1 MVYRA
6 LGLRQDDNRGARA
19 PGAGA
24 ARPPR
29 RVARRRRGARAPL
42 QGPRLLEG
50 RPRHEYRSNRLGRL
64 SAYAARRGGDLLR
77 DLALP
82 GGAAQGARDGRGARR
97 VRRGLRGRLRRGVRP
112 PRREGGLR
120 LRQGARGRAVLPHDR
135 PRPPGRGAALRAE
148 AALPRRSRHRLR
160 APRARVPG
168 ARARSGRDPR
178 AVRRARL
185 AARRRLPDAKPDPSR
200 ARVPDEGRAR
210 DRRRAPDPSAGRRD
224 QVRRRPRRDAC
235 RVLPRAARELLP
247 SRSCRPVELP
257 GRDAL
262 RRAPRGDLA
271 RHLPQELRLLALHRR
286 PRPRGRRRLLRHVR
300 RPADLRRVRAARARH
315 RAHVLRARL
324 LLPRLRADGDAE
336 DVPALRRRPRL
347 PLGDEGAR
355 AARGGRAAAG
365 RVLPARSCRG
375 ADRDVP
381 RDRMTWEFS
390 LTGLLIGVLV
400 GLTGMGGGTFFGL
413 VMLLVYPLAARRIVG
428 TDIFHAAALLW
439 VAGIG
444 YLALGKVDLHAMA
457 WLLVGSIPGVLIG
470 SQLGIG
476 LPDRPLRAALATT
489 LVLSGVKVVGV
500 PESSWIIVGALV
512 AGALALGAWKLA
524 QREAR
529 RPVPVRAGDSGP

>member
-355 AARGGRAAAG
+355 AARGGRAAAR

-381 RDRMTWEFS
+381 PDRMTWEFS

-400 GLTGMGGGTFFGL
+400 GLTGMGGGSLMTPILIIFFGFKPT
-413 VMLLVYPLAARRIVG
+413 YAVG
-428 TDIFHAAALLW
+428 TDILHGAIFKTFGAVRHRKLGTVHARLALWMFAGSGPMSL
-439 VAGIG
+439 VGIG
-444 YLALGKVDLHAMA
+444 V
-457 WLLVGSIPGVLIG
+457 
-470 SQLGIG
+470 
-476 LPDRPLRAALATT
+476 
-489 LVLSGVKVVGV
+489 
-500 PESSWIIVGALV
+500 
-512 AGALALGAWKLA
+512 
-524 QREAR
+524 
-529 RPVPVRAGDSGP
+529 